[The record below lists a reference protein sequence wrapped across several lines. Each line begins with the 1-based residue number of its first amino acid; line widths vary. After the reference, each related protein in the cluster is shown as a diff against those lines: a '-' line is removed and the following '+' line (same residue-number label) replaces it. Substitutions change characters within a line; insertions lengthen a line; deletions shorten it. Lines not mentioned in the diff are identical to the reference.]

1 MAKPG
6 TPVVAADTV
15 AAMNANT
22 TTSAYANMLRSV
34 KFHQKR
40 KRREERNELDADDPS
55 EMRGVSYVL
64 RKIQEFDTPERICSP
79 KTICIASKRIY
90 KTGSVL

>member
-6 TPVVAADTV
+6 TPVVAADTVEV

-34 KFHQKR
+34 KGHQKR

-55 EMRGVSYVL
+55 EMRGVSFIL
-64 RKIQEFDTPERICSP
+64 RKIQ
-79 KTICIASKRIY
+79 
-90 KTGSVL
+90 V